1 MKYTPPKFYFNS
13 HVETILPAIFRRV
26 KFLPYQRERITTP
39 DDDFL
44 DIDWLKQSADKL
56 VIISHGLEGNS
67 QKPYVR
73 GMAKAFY
80 DNGYDIAAWNYRG
93 CSGEINKQL
102 RFYHSGATDDLNLI
116 VQHAIK
122 EGYKNIQLVGFSLG
136 GNITLK
142 YVGEMNS
149 NLAGEIKNIVAISVP
164 LNLHS
169 SCIKLTK
176 RENMVYAKRFLR
188 GLKSKVRQKAK
199 LMPDLLSIKGLNKL
213 ETLMA
218 FDDAYTAP
226 IHGFKNAVDYY
237 TKCSALFF
245 LKDITTPTLIVNALN
260 DPFLTEDCY
269 PAEELEAHPFV
280 TLETPTYG
288 GHVGFTALNKQ
299 KLYWSEKR
307 AVAFISGENS

>member
-269 PAEELEAHPFV
+269 PVEELEAHPFV